1 MVRIHITKMPAG
13 TQARTDGTDIWVDE
27 DLNAIQLMCA
37 IQHELVHIERGH
49 GTEQLEASEMSVRFE
64 TAKRLLSVERIAG
77 HCRQDQNQDLHMR
90 ARKLG
95 VTKRVLMDR
104 AATLSEKEAKRAGCD
119 SCRKCPVMAA
129 RYAA

>member
-49 GTEQLEASEMSVRFE
+49 GTEQLEASEMAVRFE

-77 HCRQDQNQDLHMR
+77 QCKEGQDLHVI
-90 ARKLG
+90 AKKLG